1 MLGWLNGAGQR
12 ASYQGPKDCTRLSIS
27 LDAAWLNLSVTDSG
41 DSSYVGESPE
51 TPAPVF
57 AVRAFKTALFGTP
70 HPSQNDEATE
80 KTASPEHAGKTKH
93 SPRAKITTPKI
104 GTKSHA
110 ARAQRSTP
118 LMSPAKGILVT
129 PGTTAGRRKT
139 VSFGGLSIPD
149 EVTVA
154 KTQDTFRANVAGSQ
168 EILDVGT
175 LETTEKQSPS
185 LPTLTKELFEA
196 QLDASKQRLNAHE
209 RPAEASLGT
218 KSLSADTELV
228 GLHPV
233 QSASCETTL
242 DFTVDLTKPRS
253 QSGQHWKAEFE
264 RYQKNSDLEL
274 KKIIQHGQSV
284 KSYAEKKD
292 VEATALYEKLK
303 RELSKCA
310 AMETKVSRLA
320 TQLANSKGYGAEES
334 KDQAKL
340 MDDLSRQTA
349 LAVRYKQKADRY
361 RVAIKQQKS
370 STLGGPCDEDQT
382 EDLSAEITHVL
393 DGVTNSGE
401 SGGQSE
407 LDMLRGELHA
417 LRSKL
422 DIAEQEAAKLE
433 VVNAKLTRNVL
444 RIKDEMENCDA
455 RRVRKETSLKK
466 REEALVAE
474 KKLCEGKLR
483 RLTKEHAE
491 LLRSVERLEVNT
503 HDPLDPSRPRRQS
516 LNRNRTVPLLSP
528 GTGLSQSNHHRVSEA
543 GRLSNVNAAAPSST
557 NGKNA
562 SRGPVIDIWTIDSPN
577 DSVDMSPPAAE
588 PAINLSHVALFE
600 ANNNALQEIDGNSVS
615 DLPPEPPLPP
625 DSPRPTPGHIAKIDS
640 ALQPDFASSA
650 DPSSA
655 VKRMNERRNT
665 IASPR
670 PSMVN
675 MASSV
680 AKEDAPCAA
689 GLQGKASLARTT
701 GSRRPTLSGKGV
713 KIGDLPPDRAAAAKA
728 RLAQR
733 KSMKESKP
741 G

>member
-1 MLGWLNGAGQR
+1 MLN
-12 ASYQGPKDCTRLSIS
+12 I
-27 LDAAWLNLSVTDSG
+27 SVTDSDG
-41 DSSYVGESPE
+41 SSYVGESPE

-70 HPSQNDEATE
+70 HPDQNDEATE
-80 KTASPEHAGKTKH
+80 EKASPEHAGKTKH

-104 GTKSHA
+104 GIKSYA

-129 PGTTAGRRKT
+129 PGTAAGRRKT
-139 VSFGGLSIPD
+139 VSFGGHGIPD
-149 EVTVA
+149 EVTFA
-154 KTQDTFRANVAGSQ
+154 KPQDTSRANVEGSQ
-168 EILDVGT
+168 EILGASP
-175 LETTEKQSPS
+175 LEKTEKQSQS

-218 KSLSADTELV
+218 KSFSADIELV

-233 QSASCETTL
+233 QSASLEASL

-264 RYQKNSDLEL
+264 QYQKNSDLEL
-274 KKIIQHGQSV
+274 KKIIQNGQNV

-292 VEATALYEKLK
+292 VEATALHEKLK

-320 TQLANSKGYGAEES
+320 TQLANSKGHGAERS

-349 LAVRYKQKADRY
+349 LAIRYKQKADRY
-361 RVAIKQQKS
+361 RIAIKQQKS

-393 DGVTNSGE
+393 DGAINSGD

-422 DIAEQEAAKLE
+422 DIAEQKAAKLE
-433 VVNAKLTRNVL
+433 LVNAKLTKNFL
-444 RIKDEMENCDA
+444 RVQDEMENCDA
-455 RRVRKETSLKK
+455 RRARKETSLRK
-466 REEALVAE
+466 REEVLVAE

-491 LLRSVERLEVNT
+491 LLRSIESGPEANT
-503 HDPLDPSRPRRQS
+503 HDPLDPSGPRRQS
-516 LNRNRTVPLLSP
+516 LNGNRTASLLGP
-528 GTGLSQSNHHRVSEA
+528 GTGLSQSNHHSVPEA
-543 GRLSNVNAAAPSST
+543 GRSSNVDAAAPSSHS
-557 NGKNA
+557 GKSA
-562 SRGPVIDIWTIDSPN
+562 FRGPVIDIWTVDSPN
-577 DSVDMSPPAAE
+577 DTSYMSPPAAE

-600 ANNNALQEIDGNSVS
+600 ANNNALQEIDSNSVS
-615 DLPPEPPLPP
+615 DLSPKPPLPP
-625 DSPRPTPGHIAKIDS
+625 DTPRPTLGHLAKMDS
-640 ALQPDFASSA
+640 ALKPDFPSSHA

-655 VKRMNERRNT
+655 VKRMNERRST
-665 IASPR
+665 ITSPR
-670 PSMVN
+670 PSIVN
-675 MASSV
+675 MASSIV
-680 AKEDAPCAA
+680 KEDTPCAA
-689 GLQGKASLARTT
+689 GMQRNASLARTT

-713 KIGDLPPDRAAAAKA
+713 KVGELPPERAAAAKA

-733 KSMKESKP
+733 KSMKQSRHS
-741 G
+741 